1 MSSSNT
7 VQSEYLATGHQLN
20 WKRGGIAL
28 LLAIPVVGLG
38 HLYDRR
44 WRLAIAYELLLPF
57 LLLVAR
63 ATILHSIVAGFSI
76 LIGAVL
82 LQLVVVGQ
90 AAWFSLHRPKN
101 ARMPRLS
108 KGAWVLSTACAV
120 LSTVGWGS
128 GFFQRR
134 VAGLRGY
141 TVNSESMA
149 PAIKAGDR
157 IFVDTEAY
165 EDSPPQRNDIVVFA
179 KEPNVV
185 LVKRVVAVGG
195 DTIDVKEDAI
205 VLDNKPLKEPYL
217 APPDSNASSQRVF
230 PQHVVA
236 SGNLF
241 VLGDNRKSSYDS
253 RYFGDVSDKAVIGKA
268 LGIYWSRDRSRV
280 GRPIR

>member
-1 MSSSNT
+1 MSVSRLASKTFRPIAATLEICVAKGKAATILTFDMSSSNT

-44 WRLAIAYELLLPF
+44 WRLTIAYELLLPF

-149 PAIKAGDR
+149 P
-157 IFVDTEAY
+157 
-165 EDSPPQRNDIVVFA
+165 P
-179 KEPNVV
+179 
-185 LVKRVVAVGG
+185 
-195 DTIDVKEDAI
+195 
-205 VLDNKPLKEPYL
+205 
-217 APPDSNASSQRVF
+217 
-230 PQHVVA
+230 
-236 SGNLF
+236 SGP
-241 VLGDNRKSSYDS
+241 
-253 RYFGDVSDKAVIGKA
+253 
-268 LGIYWSRDRSRV
+268 GIEFS
-280 GRPIR
+280 